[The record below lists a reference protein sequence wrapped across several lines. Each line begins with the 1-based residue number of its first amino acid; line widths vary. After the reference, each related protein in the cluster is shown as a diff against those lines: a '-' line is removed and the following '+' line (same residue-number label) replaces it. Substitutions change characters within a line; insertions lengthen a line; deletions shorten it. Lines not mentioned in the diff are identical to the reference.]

1 MDILLDI
8 LYLLYSV
15 GLFVSIKIM
24 DSENNKNE
32 RSYEKKQ
39 PNDAIVT
46 AERVHPDAHPSEA
59 SSFDVELKKPQRNLF
74 LFLHFKSL
82 FKYYFILF

>member
-15 GLFVSIKIM
+15 RLFVSIKIM

-46 AERVHPDAHPSEA
+46 TERVHPDAHPSEA
-59 SSFDVELKKPQRNLF
+59 SSSDAEVKKPQRNF
-74 LFLHFKSL
+74 FFVST
-82 FKYYFILF
+82 F